1 MKYIA
6 YAKQKIKP
14 KLTKAAI
21 TAIKNYYVNLRN
33 PKGVKDDAIRPIP
46 ISARQ
51 LEGLIRLTE
60 ASAKLRLDEKAN
72 KDDALRAI
80 ELLNHCLMQVG
91 FDPESGQIDMDRITT
106 GITASA
112 RGRIIGIK
120 EIINNLDSSGLKMIP
135 FDTLMTEAL
144 SKGIDESRVDEAL
157 DQLKNQVKFFEPKKG
172 FISKVG

>member
-1 MKYIA
+1 M
-6 YAKQKIKP
+6 
-14 KLTKAAI
+14 
-21 TAIKNYYVNLRN
+21 
-33 PKGVKDDAIRPIP
+33 
-46 ISARQ
+46 
-51 LEGLIRLTE
+51 TE

-80 ELLNHCLMQVG
+80 ELLNHCLIQVG

-157 DQLKNQVKFFEPKKG
+157 DQLKSGEIFRT
-172 FISKVG
+172 